1 MVDVV
6 GGCVFVS
13 SWSVNAEFGARV
25 DVTVDRINHI
35 SGLCQS
41 PSCQT
46 PRPHLRTLDN
56 QLWLSSL
63 PFLSL
68 RLRNAGPLAGLLV
81 QPTANADP
89 PSGWLVLSTFVGL
102 PIALWAYKC
111 MMLVVFQRYV
121 PPGSRTELLRD
132 VYPEGTPKGIHIEE
146 LTIPS
151 SQPNTVRLSTLLLR
165 RRDTTSPPKHVVVY
179 CQGNAGNPLH
189 RIPVFNT
196 LLNAIPSLAIL
207 APAPRSYWTTSGASR
222 PTQAGLI
229 ADYTAALAFATS
241 RFPTS
246 RLTIYGHSLGASIAL
261 CLLAHPGHKDVSKAA
276 TVVHG
281 LVLEN
286 AFTSVPDMVRVF
298 THNAGF
304 PIATSAHSSVTASHL
319 FPRGLARRAM
329 VLVSEQDE
337 VVPPEMGREIFGA
350 LRASDDT
357 QEGREGVGSRMRE
370 QGRKL
375 LGRFVVV
382 EGALHEDAWRY
393 REWTRAVKQYLE
405 DLQSEPTNPIQ
416 YVMEKKWEEQSTPS
430 GK

>member
-1 MVDVV
+1 M
-6 GGCVFVS
+6 
-13 SWSVNAEFGARV
+13 
-25 DVTVDRINHI
+25 
-35 SGLCQS
+35 
-41 PSCQT
+41 
-46 PRPHLRTLDN
+46 
-56 QLWLSSL
+56 
-63 PFLSL
+63 
-68 RLRNAGPLAGLLV
+68 
-81 QPTANADP
+81 
-89 PSGWLVLSTFVGL
+89 
-102 PIALWAYKC
+102 
-111 MMLVVFQRYV
+111 
-121 PPGSRTELLRD
+121 ELLRD

-179 CQGNAGNPLH
+179 CQGMYLSLFYIDFFNFILCLYYTTGNAGNPLH

-298 THNAGF
+298 YPQRWLPYRYLGPFIRDRWDAR
-304 PIATSAHSSVTASHL
+304 AAAASHL